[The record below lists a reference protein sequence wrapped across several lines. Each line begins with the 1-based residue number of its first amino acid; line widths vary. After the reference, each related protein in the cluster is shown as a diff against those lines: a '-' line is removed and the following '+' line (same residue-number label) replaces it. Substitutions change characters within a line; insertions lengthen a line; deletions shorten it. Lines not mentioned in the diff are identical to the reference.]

1 MLNGTRST
9 MPYYRRNLYILSTTI
24 FLTCVSWNQ
33 VMPFLPKFIQQMGI
47 TDKHALSI
55 WLGLVFALQS
65 VASIVTMP
73 FWGKLGDRYGR
84 KPMAVRAGAC
94 LALIYFGMSACRTP
108 LQLVVLRFFNGALTG
123 FIPSSMALIATNT
136 PDEHAPKSLA
146 TAQVANSSGLII
158 GPAIGGWL
166 ASLVGYR
173 GSMLLS
179 GSLVMLSAIAVAV
192 LVQERNK
199 VPVVEQ
205 TSLIQDFATS
215 LRSRVLGSIMF
226 TMMVTGIFGAA
237 IAPIL
242 VLHLSGLYKD
252 IPDWASGTVFSLS
265 PLALALTAHKWT
277 RFGERWGFQRC
288 IQIGLI
294 GGAVTAVLLTFMTG
308 VWTFAAA
315 FFVNGI
321 FLAAILPSASALICT
336 RVDQGFRGRAY
347 GMQSSASMIGTVA
360 GPLLGTR
367 IQDMYGTQYV
377 FLVTGVIMLAG
388 SAGFGALVKGWE
400 PVSETAT
407 PTSFEPALQ
416 PDTGG
421 E

>member
-1 MLNGTRST
+1 

-33 VMPFLPKFIQQMGI
+33 VMPFLPKFLQQMGI
-47 TDKHALSI
+47 ADKHSLSV
-55 WLGLVFALQS
+55 WLGWTFALQS
-65 VASIVTMP
+65 VASIVTLP
-73 FWGKLGDRYGR
+73 FWGKLGDKYGR
-84 KPMAVRAGAC
+84 KPMAVRAGVC
-94 LALIYFGMSACRTP
+94 LALIYFGMSVCRSP
-108 LQLVVLRFFNGALTG
+108 LQLVILRFLNGALTG

-205 TSLIQDFATS
+205 TSLIQDFGVA

-226 TMMVTGIFGAA
+226 TMTVTGIFGAA

-265 PLALALTAHKWT
+265 PLALALTAHRWT
-277 RFGERWGFQRC
+277 RFGQRWGFQRA
-288 IQIGLI
+288 IQVGLV
-294 GGAVTAVLLTFMTG
+294 GGAITGMVLTFMTG

-315 FFVNGI
+315 FFVNGV

-367 IQDMYGTQYV
+367 IQDLYGTQYV
-377 FLVTGVIMLAG
+377 FLAVGAIMLVG
-388 SAGFGALVKGWE
+388 SVGFGALVSRWE
-400 PVSETAT
+400 PSQEESDLA
-407 PTSFEPALQ
+407 SFEPALQ